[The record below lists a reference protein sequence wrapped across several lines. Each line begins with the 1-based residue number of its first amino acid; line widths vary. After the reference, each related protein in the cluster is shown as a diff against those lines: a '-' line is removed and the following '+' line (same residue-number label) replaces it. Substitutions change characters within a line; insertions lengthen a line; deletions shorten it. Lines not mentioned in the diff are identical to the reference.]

1 MEWGIVIVERSRA
14 VGMEWSKETEP
25 LGRGGGSQHK
35 NPDAEVWEITNR
47 EPIVEASWAQLLSAV
62 KC

>member
-1 MEWGIVIVERSRA
+1 MSVEWGIVRVERSRA

-25 LGRGGGSQHK
+25 WGSQHK